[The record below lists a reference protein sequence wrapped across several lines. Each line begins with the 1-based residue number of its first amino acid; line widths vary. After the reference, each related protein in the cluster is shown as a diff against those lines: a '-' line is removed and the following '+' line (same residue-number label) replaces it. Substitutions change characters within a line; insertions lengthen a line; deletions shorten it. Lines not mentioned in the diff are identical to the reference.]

1 MTALTQLAGS
11 RELLINLT
19 LRDLRG
25 RYRRS
30 ALGWA
35 WSLANPLVNMLI
47 FSLVFRVFLR
57 VPVERGV
64 FSGLQNFPLFL
75 IIGLVF
81 WNFFSIG
88 VTGSMSAL
96 LANANLIKKVYF
108 PRHVIVLSA
117 VGSAAVTLLIE
128 AGVVSLV
135 LMIAGNFVLPWLPIV
150 LFFIVVQAAF
160 VTGVA
165 LMLSVLNVYF
175 RDLEY
180 LTSLVLQMV
189 FYATPV
195 VYPLSL
201 VPERATILGMAIPVR
216 TIYTMNPMVRFVEI
230 FRDCLYHLRM
240 PGAKETLYVVV
251 VAGATLL
258 IGALVFNRLQRRLA
272 EEL

>member
-1 MTALTQLAGS
+1 MTTLSQLAGA
-11 RELLINLT
+11 RELLVNLT

-35 WSLANPLVNMLI
+35 WSLANPLVTMLI
-47 FSLVFRVFLR
+47 FSVVFRVFLR

-64 FSGLQNFPLFL
+64 YSGLQNFPLFL
-75 IIGLVF
+75 IIGLIF
-81 WNFFSIG
+81 WSFFSVG
-88 VTGSMSAL
+88 VTGSMSSL
-96 LANANLIKKVYF
+96 LVNANLIKKVYF
-108 PRHVIVLSA
+108 PRQVIVLSA
-117 VGSAAVTLLIE
+117 VASAGVTLLIE
-128 AGVVSLV
+128 AAVVSIV
-135 LMIAGNFVLPWLPIV
+135 LMIVGNFVLPWLPIV
-150 LFFIVVQAAF
+150 LFFIIVQAAF

-180 LTSLVLQMV
+180 LTTLLLQML

-201 VPERATILGMAIPVR
+201 VPERATLWGMAVPVR
-216 TIYTMNPMVRFVEI
+216 TLYTMNPMVRFVEI

-240 PGAKETLYVVV
+240 PGAKETLYVVAIS
-251 VAGATLL
+251 AGTLL
-258 IGALVFNRLQRRLA
+258 VGSLVFSRLQRRLA